1 MSFYLWSSPVTDLLM
16 IVPSRGRPQNIAALL
31 SAWAETTTGDTELW
45 IALDDD
51 DPTLSESLTVCS
63 SMEWPAEPVHPPRW
77 IVQPRL
83 RLAGTLNALA
93 VAAAETGQYKAIG
106 FMGDDHRPRTKHW
119 DAMFS
124 AALDALGT
132 GLVYGNDLIQGA
144 ALPTAVAMTADII
157 ATLGYMVPP
166 GLVHLYADTAWL
178 ELGKAI
184 AKARYLPEVVLE
196 HMHPIAGKAAEDA
209 GYREANAPEQYESDR
224 IAFENWMH
232 DGFDADI
239 AKLRALL

>member
-1 MSFYLWSSPVTDLLM
+1 MTDLLM
-16 IVPSRGRPQNIAALL
+16 IVPSRGRPQNVAALL
-31 SAWAETTTGDTELW
+31 DAWAETTVADTELW
-45 IALDDD
+45 IAVDDD
-51 DPTLSESLTVCS
+51 DPTLSEYLTVQPN
-63 SMEWPAEPVHPPRW
+63 MEWPAPPVHPPAWFVR
-77 IVQPRL
+77 PRL
-83 RLAGTLNALA
+83 RLAGTLNTLA
-93 VAAAETGQYKAIG
+93 IEAAKTGQYKAIG
-106 FMGDDHRPRTKHW
+106 FMGDDHRPRTRGW
-119 DAMFS
+119 DERFA
-124 AALDALGT
+124 DALRELGS
-132 GLVYGNDLIQGA
+132 GVVYGNDLIQGA
-144 ALPTAVAMTADII
+144 ALPTAVAMTTDII

-184 AKARYLPEVVLE
+184 GKVRYLPEVVLE

-224 IAFENWMH
+224 IAFQNWMH